1 MTGGATDAFVDMNAV
16 IEIDKPGKIMN
27 PSPLN
32 GLVVAK
38 TIPHRCQRWAV
49 SPDLA
54 VAAHAR
60 LGGRNPRERA
70 VFDRGMTVAAVY
82 SIVADVMLVAE
93 GDRLAASDAD
103 LRYVG

>member
-1 MTGGATDAFVDMNAV
+1 M
-16 IEIDKPGKIMN
+16 
-27 PSPLN
+27 
-32 GLVVAK
+32 
-38 TIPHRCQRWAV
+38 
-49 SPDLA
+49 
-54 VAAHAR
+54 AAHAR

-103 LRYVG
+103 LGYVG